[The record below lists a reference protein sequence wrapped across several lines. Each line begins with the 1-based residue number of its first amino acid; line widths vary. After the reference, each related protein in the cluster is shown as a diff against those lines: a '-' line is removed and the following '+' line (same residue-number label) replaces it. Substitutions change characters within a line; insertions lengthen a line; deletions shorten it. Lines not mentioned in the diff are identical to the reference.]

1 MHSEKFTE
9 AIELDPSNHV
19 LYSNRSGSY
28 QSLKDYD
35 HALADAEKT
44 VEIKPDW
51 PKGYTRKAA
60 ALHGKGD
67 LRMFVNGLDS
77 Q

>member
-1 MHSEKFTE
+1 MYSEKFTQ
-9 AIELDPSNHV
+9 AIELDPTNHV

-28 QSLKDYD
+28 ASLRDFD
-35 HALADAEKT
+35 NALADANKV

-60 ALHGKGD
+60 AMHGQGD
-67 LRMFVNGLDS
+67 LGKRCES
-77 Q
+77 